1 MVLNEGYAM
10 SFSPKKIFSKF
21 EMTSLSFPNYWDLAA
36 IILVLAILVILGFGV
51 HQMSLP
57 YQTGETIPIS
67 LDPWNLPYY
76 ALRSVLRML
85 ISLVFSLVFT
95 FIFGT
100 LAARSKHAER
110 IIIPLIDVLQSV
122 PVLSF
127 LSLTIVGFIALF
139 RGSMWGPECAAI
151 FAIFTS
157 QAWNIALSF
166 YQSLRTVPYELQEAA
181 SMFHLSFW
189 QRFWRLDVPFAM
201 PALLWNIMVSM
212 SASWFFVVAAESI
225 TVANHN
231 IMLPGIGSYIALAV
245 LKADG
250 WSVFYAI
257 LAMLIVI
264 FLYDQLLFRPLS
276 NWGERF
282 KFEQDDDNTRSGTW
296 LAALF
301 EHTTWVRRS
310 GILLKKFWE
319 SFVNIRLLQG
329 QAQVIPSYNQKWQKL
344 LVIFWYVFLFAILAM
359 SLAIVSKFIFA
370 YVSFKEGFHVIYL
383 GLITCTR
390 VMVLIVLCSFIW
402 VPVGVWIGF
411 RPKYVDFF
419 QPIIQMLAAFP
430 ANLFFPVVVMLIVRY
445 HMNVEI
451 WTSPLMILGTQWYIL
466 FNVIAGV
473 SALPKEMQQVA
484 SNFNV
489 NGWLWWKRIVLP
501 GIFPYYVTGAITAAG
516 GAWNA
521 SIIAEAV
528 NWGQTKLVATG
539 LGAYITV
546 QATNGDFPRLVL
558 GTGVMCLF
566 VIAINRILWGPL
578 YNLADERFR
587 LE

>member
-1 MVLNEGYAM
+1 M

-21 EMTSLSFPNYWDLAA
+21 EITTVPTPNYWDLAA
-36 IILVLAILVILGFGV
+36 VVLVLAIIVLMTWGV
-51 HQMSLP
+51 RQMSLP
-57 YQTGETIPIS
+57 YEMGQTIPIS

-85 ISLVFSLVFT
+85 IALVFSLAFT

-100 LAARSKHAER
+100 WAAKSKHAELL
-110 IIIPLIDVLQSV
+110 IIPLIDVLQSV
-122 PVLSF
+122 PVLAF
-127 LSLTIVGFIALF
+127 LSITLVGFIALF
-139 RGSMWGPECAAI
+139 RGSMLGPEAAAI

-166 YQSLRTVPYELQEAA
+166 YQSLRTVPHDLKEAVA
-181 SMFHLSFW
+181 MFHLSFW

-201 PALLWNIMVSM
+201 PGLLWNIMVSM

-245 LKADG
+245 LKADKL
-250 WSVFYAI
+250 SVLYAI
-257 LAMLIVI
+257 LTMLVVI

-276 NWGERF
+276 NWGDRF
-282 KFEQDDDNTRSGTW
+282 KFEQENEEPRSGTW
-296 LAALF
+296 IIALF
-301 EHTTWVRRS
+301 EHTKWMRRS
-310 GILLKKFWE
+310 GLLMKKFWDR
-319 SFVNIRLLQG
+319 FVNINLFQRKSRIAVKTRKNLHNLAVLL
-329 QAQVIPSYNQKWQKL
+329 
-344 LVIFWYVFLFAILAM
+344 WYVSLVLTLSIALTILAR
-359 SLAIVSKFIFA
+359 FIFT
-370 YVSFKEGFHVIYL
+370 YVSLRESFYVIYL
-383 GLITCTR
+383 GLITGIR
-390 VMVLIVLCSFIW
+390 VMVLIALCSLIW
-402 VPVGVWIGF
+402 VPVGVWIGL

-419 QPIIQMLAAFP
+419 QPVIQMLAAFP
-430 ANLFFPVVVMLIVRY
+430 ANLFYPIVVMLIVGY
-445 HMNVEI
+445 HLNVEI

-473 SALPKEMQQVA
+473 SVLPKEMLQVA
-484 SNFNV
+484 HNFNV
-489 NGWLWWKRIVLP
+489 SGWLWWKKIVLP

-528 NWGQTKLVATG
+528 NWGQTKLFATG
-539 LGAYITV
+539 LGAYINV
-546 QATNGDFPRLVL
+546 QATKGDFPRLAL
-558 GTGVMCLF
+558 GTAVMCLF
-566 VIAINRILWGPL
+566 VITINRIVWRPL
-578 YNLADERFR
+578 YNLAEERYR